1 MSQICQTCFS
11 AARRFNQDIANWNVS
26 SVTNMQ
32 SMFYYAER
40 FNKDIGNWDVSSVTD
55 MQSMFSIF

>member
-1 MSQICQTCFS
+1 MSQCQTCFTLHK
-11 AARRFNQDIANWNVS
+11 FNQDIANWDVS

-40 FNKDIGNWDVSSVTD
+40 FNKDMVNGMSHL
-55 MQSMFSIF
+55 